1 MQQHCGPLQFF
12 PLDLNTPVFGKLL
25 QIQFSH
31 SQIYS
36 ALTLIYSVALF
47 GHSQK
52 VLVTPFYSAF
62 RARISALLFQR
73 LYFIIALI
81 TDLLQACYLL
91 IKESLLKVHWINAN
105 RVFN

>member
-12 PLDLNTPVFGKLL
+12 PLDLNAPVFGKLL

-36 ALTLIYSVALF
+36 ALTLIYSVTLS

-52 VLVTPFYSAF
+52 ALVTPFFPAL
-62 RARISALLFQR
+62 RARISVLLFQR
-73 LYFIIALI
+73 LYFNIALI

-91 IKESLLKVHWINAN
+91 IKESLLKVNWINAN

>member
-25 QIQFSH
+25 QIQFFH

-36 ALTLIYSVALF
+36 ALTLIYSVTLF

-52 VLVTPFYSAF
+52 VLVTPFYSA
-62 RARISALLFQR
+62 LLFQR
-73 LYFIIALI
+73 LYFNIALI

-91 IKESLLKVHWINAN
+91 IKESLLKVNWINAN

>member
-1 MQQHCGPLQFF
+1 MQQCCGPLQFS

-36 ALTLIYSVALF
+36 ALTLIYSATFF

-52 VLVTPFYSAF
+52 VLVAPFYSAL
-62 RARISALLFQR
+62 RARISALLFQG
-73 LYFIIALI
+73 LYFV
-81 TDLLQACYLL
+81 TDLLQACYVL
-91 IKESLLKVHWINAN
+91 IKEGLLKMNWKNTN